1 MLASL
6 LAKDV
11 PWIGVLDSLIYA
23 IIGFAVTFV
32 GIFHTRSRVWLLGK
46 AVNQATASRS
56 RKKAEKTEETPA
68 EVPAASASD
77 EVSEEIRVA
86 IVAAIAAYYAGEN
99 SSCEF
104 KVKRI
109 KRL

>member
-11 PWIGVLDSLIYA
+11 QWIGVLDSLIYA

-32 GIFHTRSRVWLLGK
+32 GIFLLIFFIWLLGK
-46 AVNQATASRS
+46 AVNQAAAVRS
-56 RKKAEKTEETPA
+56 RKKAGKAEEAPA

-86 IVAAIAAYYAGEN
+86 IVAAIAAYYVGEN

>member
-32 GIFHTRSRVWLLGK
+32 GIFLLIFFIWLLG
-46 AVNQATASRS
+46 
-56 RKKAEKTEETPA
+56 
-68 EVPAASASD
+68 
-77 EVSEEIRVA
+77 
-86 IVAAIAAYYAGEN
+86 
-99 SSCEF
+99 
-104 KVKRI
+104 
-109 KRL
+109 

>member
-11 PWIGVLDSLIYA
+11 QWIGISDALIYA

-32 GIFHTRSRVWLLGK
+32 GIFILIFFIWLLGK
-46 AVNQATASRS
+46 VVKQTSVARS
-56 RKKAEKTEETPA
+56 KKKTEPVKETPV
-68 EVPAASASD
+68 EVPAASD
-77 EVSEEIRVA
+77 EIGEEVRVA
-86 IVAAIAAYYAGEN
+86 IIAAIAAYYAGEN

-109 KRL
+109 KRI